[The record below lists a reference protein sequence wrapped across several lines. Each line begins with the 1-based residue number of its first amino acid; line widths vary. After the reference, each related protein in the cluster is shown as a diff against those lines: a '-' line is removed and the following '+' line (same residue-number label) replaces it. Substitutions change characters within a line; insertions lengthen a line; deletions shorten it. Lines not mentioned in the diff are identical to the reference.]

1 MVSAVAAGMVAI
13 GVEAGS
19 AVGADA
25 LRSAGAAV
33 VVATLDD
40 LAAAIRRPRTT

>member
-13 GVEAGS
+13 GVVAGS
-19 AVGADA
+19 AVGGDA

-33 VVATLDD
+33 VVPD
-40 LAAAIRRPRTT
+40 LAELAEAVQTVA

>member
-13 GVEAGS
+13 GVTAGS
-19 AVGADA
+19 AVGGEA

-33 VVATLDD
+33 VVATLEDI
-40 LAAAIRRPRTT
+40 AEAIGRPAT